1 MKWTREALGGN
12 SETTHNHKVGMVL
25 HLEAADIFSPLIF
38 SDWFFTSFTFV

>member
-12 SETTHNHKVGMVL
+12 SETTHKVGMVL
-25 HLEAADIFSPLIF
+25 HLEAADIFSALIF